1 MSLYLNIGC
10 GNNLVDNKSW
20 INIDNSIIA
29 KIRRTPLWIF
39 IRILININYF
49 KKIIPVYFYNYP
61 KLKIVDIR
69 KKLPFP
75 DNYFDNIYC
84 SQVVEHLYKYDLI
97 FLIEECYR
105 VLKKGGTARFLT
117 PDLDKIINLYNKNN
131 LNIFKINDLLDSDN
145 ICNHFNT
152 MFYPRSNV
160 LNLKRSFITKLF
172 DFVPQQHKYIYNFDT
187 LSYLFTSNG
196 FINTH
201 IVDTVNSKFPDVKLL
216 DRYQDVSLLLEAS
229 K

>member
-105 VLKKGGTARFLT
+105 
-117 PDLDKIINLYNKNN
+117 
-131 LNIFKINDLLDSDN
+131 
-145 ICNHFNT
+145 
-152 MFYPRSNV
+152 
-160 LNLKRSFITKLF
+160 
-172 DFVPQQHKYIYNFDT
+172 
-187 LSYLFTSNG
+187 
-196 FINTH
+196 
-201 IVDTVNSKFPDVKLL
+201 
-216 DRYQDVSLLLEAS
+216 
-229 K
+229 